1 MECKIK
7 IIFFIQNI
15 FGVSAPW
22 NKLPVKY
29 AKTPPKNDKNISI
42 QWCIAEVFNPVH
54 PEEISYNPNQTHLK
68 RPNKLLETAWKL
80 QAGVLRP
87 VGNTFSRTVSPQE
100 QGWRPLMYSV
110 ISDFWSHLPVGWS
123 NQTENVKVCS
133 IQCMNKFKHA
143 HKIIWNKWAAF
154 ILYHTQLID
163 SRKGWIYLGNRG
175 CVCWRDCNKQ
185 LRRPRLI
192 NLIHNES
199 RLYHSGSVDELR
211 LFLHRGAPD

>member
-1 MECKIK
+1 M
-7 IIFFIQNI
+7 QR
-15 FGVSAPW
+15 P
-22 NKLPVKY
+22 
-29 AKTPPKNDKNISI
+29 PPKNAKNISI
-42 QWCIAEVFNPVH
+42 QWCIAEVFNPVN

-80 QAGVLRP
+80 QAGALKL

-175 CVCWRDCNKQ
+175 CVCWCDCNKQ

-192 NLIHNES
+192 NLI
-199 RLYHSGSVDELR
+199 
-211 LFLHRGAPD
+211 P